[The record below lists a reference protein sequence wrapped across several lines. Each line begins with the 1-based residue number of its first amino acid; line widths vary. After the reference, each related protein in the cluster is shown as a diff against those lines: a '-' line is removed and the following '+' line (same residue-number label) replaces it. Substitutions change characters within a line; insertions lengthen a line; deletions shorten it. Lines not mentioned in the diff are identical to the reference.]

1 MTHLGARHAIDRV
14 GVFMRMTFTLDDGDT
29 FEVDT
34 LEMADMLRAFEA
46 H

>member
-1 MTHLGARHAIDRV
+1 MREDLV

-34 LEMADMLRAFEA
+34 LEVSDVLRAFEA